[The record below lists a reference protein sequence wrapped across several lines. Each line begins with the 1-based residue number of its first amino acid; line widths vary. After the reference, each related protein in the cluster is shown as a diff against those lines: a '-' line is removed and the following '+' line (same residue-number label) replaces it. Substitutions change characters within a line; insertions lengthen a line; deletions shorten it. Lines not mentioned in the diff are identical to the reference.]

1 MLITVLR
8 TAIMYVLVV
17 LTLRIMGK
25 RQIAELEPSELVV
38 TIIISEIAADPIVD
52 PGKPFATAIVSI
64 IILLFFE
71 VALSF
76 IAYKNINVRS
86 VLYGKPSTFYGDGK
100 INQKEMENQRY
111 SIGDLL
117 EEIRNSGATSL
128 DDVEY
133 VIMETNGNVSVIQNS
148 VSRPVT
154 PDDLGL
160 KVSVPEISYIIIDN
174 GNLISAN
181 LERLKKTKGWM
192 MKKLREEGIEKVS
205 QVFYMGADRSGDTVI
220 IKKEK

>member
-8 TAIMYVLVV
+8 TAIMYALVV

-25 RQIAELEPSELVV
+25 RQIAELEV
-38 TIIISEIAADPIVD
+38 TIIISELAADPIVD

-71 VALSF
+71 VLLSF
-76 IAYKNINVRS
+76 AAYKNINIRS
-86 VLYGKPSTFYGDGK
+86 LIYGKPSTFYGDGK
-100 INQKEMENQRY
+100 INQKEMQNQRY

-117 EEIRNSGATSL
+117 EEVRNSGATSL
-128 DDVEY
+128 SEVEY

-148 VSRPVT
+148 RNRPVT
-154 PDDLGL
+154 PGDLGI

-174 GNLISAN
+174 GNIISNN
-181 LERLKKTKGWM
+181 LQRLGKTRGWM
-192 MKKLREEGIEKVS
+192 MKKLRDEGISKAS
-205 QVFYMGADRSGDTVI
+205 QVFYMGADKSGDTVI

>member
-8 TAIMYVLVV
+8 TAIMYALVV

-38 TIIISEIAADPIVD
+38 TIIISELAADPIVD

-71 VALSF
+71 VLLSF
-76 IAYKNINVRS
+76 AAYKNINIRS
-86 VLYGKPSTFYGDGK
+86 LIYGKPSTFYGDGK
-100 INQKEMENQRY
+100 INQKEMQNQRY

-128 DDVEY
+128 SEVEY

-148 VSRPVT
+148 QNRPVT
-154 PDDLGL
+154 PGDLGI
-160 KVSVPEISYIIIDN
+160 KVSMPEISYIIIDN
-174 GNLISAN
+174 GNIISNN
-181 LERLKKTKGWM
+181 LQRLGKTRGWM
-192 MKKLREEGIEKVS
+192 MKKLRDEGISKVS
-205 QVFYMGADRSGDTVI
+205 QVFYMGADKSGDTVI